1 MTPDPDVTPVGFAAT
16 EGPGALV
23 ERRRNPLW
31 LILSLVLAVA
41 GLLGIGWFIKEQA
54 DNAPG
59 RDEAVAEGRVAAL
72 DGEDTPVVRF
82 RGEGDYTVWL
92 DLDDVTLSN
101 NRETIVAATN
111 CAAVFANGG
120 SARFRGAR
128 QGSSV
133 TIGDRSTVGTF
144 MTPKGDV
151 QLSCRQLPFGRRGR
165 RGTLREQRAF
175 FVAPGKPGVAWQLWV
190 GMFAGIVLL
199 ILAGVAFGR
208 YRSGRLRPRL

>member
-1 MTPDPDVTPVGFAAT
+1 VTPDPDVTPVGFAAT
-16 EGPGALV
+16 DGPPALV

-31 LILSLVLAVA
+31 LILAVVLALA

-54 DNAPG
+54 HNAPDRG
-59 RDEAVAEGRVAAL
+59 EAVAEGRVAAL
-72 DGEDTPVVRF
+72 DGEDTPIVRF
-82 RGEGDYTVWL
+82 RGDGDYTVWL
-92 DLDDVTLSN
+92 ELDDVTLSN

-111 CAAVFANGG
+111 CAAALANGG

-144 MTPKGDV
+144 KAPKGDV

-165 RGTLREQRAF
+165 RGTLREERAF
-175 FVAPGKPGVAWQLWV
+175 FVAPGKPGVGWQLWV
-190 GMFAGIVLL
+190 GMFAGSALL
-199 ILAGVAFGR
+199 IPAGLALGR
-208 YRSGRLRPRL
+208 FRSGSLRPR

>member
-1 MTPDPDVTPVGFAAT
+1 VTPDPDVTPVGFGAT

-23 ERRRNPLW
+23 QRRRNPLW
-31 LILSLVLAVA
+31 LLLSILLAMAALVGV
-41 GLLGIGWFIKEQA
+41 GWFVKEQA

-72 DGEDTPVVRF
+72 DGEDTPLVRF
-82 RGEGDYTVWL
+82 RGDGDYTVWL
-92 DLDDVTLSN
+92 ELDDVTLSN

-111 CAAVFANGG
+111 CVAAFSNGG

-128 QGSSV
+128 QGSNV

-144 MTPKGDV
+144 KAPKGAV

-165 RGTLREQRAF
+165 RGTLREERAF
-175 FVAPGKPGVAWQLWV
+175 FVAPGKPGVGWQLWV
-190 GMFAGIVLL
+190 GMFAGIALL
-199 ILAGVAFGR
+199 IPAGLALGR
-208 YRSGRLRPRL
+208 FKSGSLRPR